1 MLRLAEQYLIRAEA
15 RARQAKIPEAIADL
29 NAVRARAGVGATTA
43 TTAAQLLLAIEN
55 ERRVEFAFEADRWFD
70 LVRTGRAGDVL
81 GVTDQRRWLFPIPFN
96 DLVADPDLVQN
107 PGY

>member
-1 MLRLAEQYLIRAEA
+1 MPASTASS
-15 RARQAKIPEAIADL
+15 AD
-29 NAVRARAGVGATTA
+29 A
-43 TTAAQLLLAIEN
+43 LLLAIEN

-70 LVRTGRAGDVL
+70 LVRTGRAGAVL

-96 DLVADPDLVQN
+96 DLVADPDLEQN

>member
-1 MLRLAEQYLIRAEA
+1 MRT
-15 RARQAKIPEAIADL
+15 
-29 NAVRARAGVGATTA
+29 RAGVDATTA
-43 TTAAQLLLAIEN
+43 ATAAQLLLAIEN
-55 ERRVEFAFEADRWFD
+55 ERRVEFTFEADRWFD

-96 DLVADPDLVQN
+96 DLVADPDLIQN